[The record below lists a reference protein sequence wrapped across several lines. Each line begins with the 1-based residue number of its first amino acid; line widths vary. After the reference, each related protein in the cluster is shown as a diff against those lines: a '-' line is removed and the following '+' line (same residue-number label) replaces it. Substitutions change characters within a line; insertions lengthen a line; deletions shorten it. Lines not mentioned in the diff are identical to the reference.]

1 MSSASSAGVLAAML
15 LLAACDSADAARGP
29 ASVRILEDGPVAGRD
44 VVFHAPDGSVVTH
57 VQTGADGVA
66 AAEVSPG
73 GMVTVVYTESSTVR
87 ALTVMDVQ
95 PGDVIEV
102 GWGWRLGRSV
112 LLGEASVTAPGAFA
126 GAAVYVLQI
135 PCAAVYTG
143 SLAAP
148 IAMDVTSSCVD
159 ANGRLQLL
167 AVVYDGSFL
176 PKAFSFVRDIDF
188 GAHTAAV
195 TLPPWRT
202 DWQDVAVELR
212 NPPASASDVS
222 ASLTLRPST
231 SSLSGDGVSRSWTGG
246 ALSFPLRLPRGFAD
260 AVSYEVNVWSIPGRP
275 GERSR
280 QGVFGTW
287 PATGIPPTLSVDA
300 AADLLPRLHTPLL
313 DATDLARP
321 RVTWSATGDIA
332 GATALRV
339 EIAWGRASTWA
350 IVAPAGTAL
359 PLTVPALPDAL
370 AAFRPPDAATTRVDV
385 FAIDAPS
392 LGGYAAYRQRFADTS
407 VQTAAA
413 SVPAARTTSSVV
425 STR

>member
-1 MSSASSAGVLAAML
+1 MTSASRAGLLAAVL
-15 LLAACDSADAARGP
+15 LAAACDSEDAAGP
-29 ASVRILEDGPVAGRD
+29 PRVRILEDGPVAGRD

-73 GMVTVVYTESSTVR
+73 GMVTIVYTSGETVR
-87 ALTVMDVQ
+87 ALTVMGVE
-95 PGDVIEV
+95 PGALVDV
-102 GWGWRLGRSV
+102 GWGWRIARAV
-112 LLGEASVTAPGAFA
+112 LLGKVSVTAPGAFA

-135 PCAAVYTG
+135 PCASVYTG
-143 SLAAP
+143 SVAAP
-148 IAMDVTSSCVD
+148 IAMDVTSTCVD

-167 AVVYDGSFL
+167 AVVHDGSFL

-188 GAHTAAV
+188 GAHTAAE

-202 DWQDVAVELR
+202 DWQDVAVELG
-212 NPPASASDVS
+212 NPPDAVSDAS

-231 SSLSGDGVSRSWTGG
+231 SSLQGDSVTRSWTGG
-246 ALSFPLRLPRGFAD
+246 TLSFPLRTPRGFAD
-260 AVSYEVNVWSIPGRP
+260 AVSYEVDVWSIPGRP
-275 GERSR
+275 SERSR

-300 AADLLPRLHTPLL
+300 AADLLPRLHTAVL
-313 DATDLARP
+313 DATDPARP

-350 IVAPAGTAL
+350 IVAPAGTPL

-370 AAFRPPDAATTRVDV
+370 AAFRPPDAAATRVDV

-392 LGGYAAYRQRFADTS
+392 LGGYAAYRQRFADVS